1 MSLQVG
7 WNHINIKELSISR
20 GSFSNELSGI
30 KIAFLSDL
38 HLKKKIPLE
47 LLRGLID
54 TINAYDVDLVLFG
67 GDIIEQKAKYLKEHI
82 KLFEELSAKSYFVT
96 GNHDIVYGAKELESL
111 MQKSG
116 VECIDNQ
123 IAKLNIK
130 GIGFQLVG
138 LSDRYS
144 FLRGIKRPIKELF
157 SKLDPNLPTILLTHQ
172 PKDAEY
178 IKEHRIDIQL
188 SGHTHGGQIYPL
200 TVFVKL
206 FQPFF
211 SGLYRYGQTDIYVSN
226 GVGYWGVDVRYKALN
241 EVAILTIN

>member
-1 MSLQVG
+1 MSLQIG
-7 WNHINIKELSISR
+7 WNHINIKELSINK

-54 TINAYDVDLVLFG
+54 TINTYNVDLVLFG
-67 GDIIEQKAKYLKEHI
+67 GDIIEQRAKHLKEHI
-82 KLFEELSAKSYFVT
+82 KLFEELKAKGYFVT
-96 GNHDIVYGAKELESL
+96 GNHDIVYGAKELEFL

-116 VECIDNQ
+116 IECIDNQ
-123 IAKLNIK
+123 IAKLQIK
-130 GIGFQLVG
+130 GAQFQLVG
-138 LSDRYS
+138 LGDRYS
-144 FLRGIKRPIKELF
+144 FLRGIKRPVKELF
-157 SKLDPNLPTILLTHQ
+157 LKLDPNLPTILLTHQ
-172 PKDAEY
+172 PKDSEH

-200 TVFVKL
+200 TYLVKL

-211 SGLYRYGQTDIYVSN
+211 SGLYRYRQTDVYVSN

-241 EVAILTIN
+241 EVVILTIN